1 MTVETS
7 HGGIEALLA
16 AYALD
21 AVDEDEVAAVDRH
34 LAECAGCR
42 RELAAHREAA
52 VLLADEGTPSPAGV
66 WERIRAEIDQPTP
79 RPELPRRWRGP
90 GPRRS

>member
-21 AVDEDEVAAVDRH
+21 AVDEDEAAALDRH
-34 LAECAGCR
+34 LAECPACR

-52 VLLADEGTPSPAGV
+52 GLLADEGTPSPAGV
-66 WERIRAEIDQPTP
+66 WDRIRAEIDQPAP
-79 RPELPRRWRGP
+79 RPELPRRWRR
-90 GPRRS
+90 RRS

>member
-42 RELAAHREAA
+42 REVAAHREAA
-52 VLLADEGTPSPAGV
+52 VLLADEGTSSPAGV

-79 RPELPRRWRGP
+79 RPELPRRWRERR
-90 GPRRS
+90 PRS